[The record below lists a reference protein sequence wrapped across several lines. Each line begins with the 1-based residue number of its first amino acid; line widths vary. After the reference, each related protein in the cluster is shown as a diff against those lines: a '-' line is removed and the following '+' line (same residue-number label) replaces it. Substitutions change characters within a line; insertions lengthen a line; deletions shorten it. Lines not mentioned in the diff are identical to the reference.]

1 MASDS
6 RGQAWMVSQ
15 RASLDRESLSAPVQH
30 VAHIASTDWQVDPAG
45 PCQQNLLTKQV
56 PSPCS
61 PTQGLGCRWG
71 SRLAWRASS
80 TKWLTLPFSWGR
92 KHGERLRTHGGLF
105 ALLREQPFLAWVPR
119 APEADGNFCGLNA
132 GLRHAGLFRLAACC
146 LPARSS
152 SAASRPRPIHSCLC
166 SWISLLHCTI
176 SRPSPVALKG
186 CCAGPEQGRPPQQL
200 LQGP

>member
-92 KHGERLRTHGGLF
+92 KHGERLRTRRPVCF
-105 ALLREQPFLAWVPR
+105 AEGTAFPCLGSKGSRSRWKFLWIKCR
-119 APEADGNFCGLNA
+119 AEARWA
-132 GLRHAGLFRLAACC
+132 
-146 LPARSS
+146 
-152 SAASRPRPIHSCLC
+152 
-166 SWISLLHCTI
+166 
-176 SRPSPVALKG
+176 V
-186 CCAGPEQGRPPQQL
+186 
-200 LQGP
+200 